1 LAQTNGL
8 SSTGLASIAMSP
20 AAAASFIAESD
31 AIFEALAVP
40 PATPPA
46 ELPFIREN
54 HAAMTNMVACMAVN
68 PTGNIDDDF
77 VAMMVPHH
85 QGAIGMAEAELRY
98 GRNDQLLRV
107 AQEIVVVQL
116 QENAAMRVAV
126 GQKVS
131 RSEAMLA
138 ASGAGIPPTQP
149 SSSSSDAGT
158 VTSSLVAEAPF
169 LEENNFAMTKMM
181 RGMTIKPTG
190 DINRDFV
197 AMMVPHHQGA
207 IDMAEAELRYGKS
220 AELRRIAR
228 EIIVD
233 QMQEITLM
241 RLAVGEP
248 LPPSASSPTDPLPA
262 SAFQASPWM
271 PVCGECP

>member
-1 LAQTNGL
+1 LRRRQDMVLRGRGVDQIPAPARPVKRTAGESGAPRPPVCRGWRRPGPASVLVAVAVFAACGATAALAQTNGS

-20 AAAASFIAESD
+20 AATASFIAESD
-31 AIFEALAVP
+31 AIFAALAVP

-54 HAAMTNMVACMAVN
+54 HAAMTKMVACMAVN

-77 VAMMVPHH
+77 A
-85 QGAIGMAEAELRY
+85 
-98 GRNDQLLRV
+98 
-107 AQEIVVVQL
+107 
-116 QENAAMRVAV
+116 
-126 GQKVS
+126 
-131 RSEAMLA
+131 
-138 ASGAGIPPTQP
+138 
-149 SSSSSDAGT
+149 
-158 VTSSLVAEAPF
+158 
-169 LEENNFAMTKMM
+169 
-181 RGMTIKPTG
+181 
-190 DINRDFV
+190 

-207 IDMAEAELRYGKS
+207 IDMPEAELHYGKS
-220 AELRRIAR
+220 AELRRIAQ

-271 PVCGECP
+271 PVCGGCPSAR